1 MSFDSRLRQSAVPHT
16 STTDNCTLLEF
27 KRFVIVGIVN
37 TAVDLGVLNALILL
51 SGTGHSGFS
60 YSVLKTI
67 SFTVALANSY
77 YLNRTWTFKARPVQ
91 KSTVRTAGQFV
102 FISVLGAIINVG

>member
-77 YLNRTWTFKARPVQ
+77 YLNRTWRRASEAAIALASFLSSV
-91 KSTVRTAGQFV
+91 TASPRKG
-102 FISVLGAIINVG
+102 LRGAFE